1 MNKIPAKSRN
11 FLLEN
16 LKLQF
21 SKIFD
26 FELSHE
32 KIDQIRTLDRNE
44 SQFFDHRDP
53 AAVQNIHD
61 LIRHVD

>member
-32 KIDQIRTLDRNE
+32 EIDKIRTLDRNE
-44 SQFFDHRDP
+44 SQFFDDRDP
-53 AAVQNIHD
+53 VAVQNIHD